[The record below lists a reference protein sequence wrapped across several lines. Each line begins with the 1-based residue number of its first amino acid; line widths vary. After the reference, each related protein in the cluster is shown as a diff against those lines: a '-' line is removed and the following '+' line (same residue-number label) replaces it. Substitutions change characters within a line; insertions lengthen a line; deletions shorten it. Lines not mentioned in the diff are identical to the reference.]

1 MWVSHWGDPWV
12 QVLRDLGHSPLFS
25 WTHYQGVGLDVEE
38 LGLCL
43 APTWNAST
51 TCHYVTAPSHFFVLK
66 KVSQNCL
73 ALNSIKPA
81 FWGSEPGEEADA
93 SDKKEEGDF
102 VVEIGLQLRVSEE
115 KKPCEHGG
123 ARMSLSLRSGLQI
136 MPSSHC
142 HPKADY
148 QPLPAATSLHS
159 SHLSALPPGLLVG
172 TLDVVLDSSARVAP
186 YCILH
191 QTQDSQVYWTVA
203 CGRFLES

>member
-1 MWVSHWGDPWV
+1 M
-12 QVLRDLGHSPLFS
+12 
-25 WTHYQGVGLDVEE
+25 
-38 LGLCL
+38 
-43 APTWNAST
+43 
-51 TCHYVTAPSHFFVLK
+51 
-66 KVSQNCL
+66 
-73 ALNSIKPA
+73 
-81 FWGSEPGEEADA
+81 
-93 SDKKEEGDF
+93 
-102 VVEIGLQLRVSEE
+102 VEIGLQLRVSEE

-123 ARMSLSLRSGLQI
+123 ARMSLSLRSDLQI

-159 SHLSALPPGLLVG
+159 SHLFALPPGLLVG

-186 YCILH
+186 YRILH